1 VKLLWNVLA
10 TAVTTA
16 VTWLV
21 VHNLIAYTNGRPW
34 RVPSDL
40 WIVFVA
46 AFFGRT
52 IGAAFWGDKAK

>member
-1 VKLLWNVLA
+1 VKLLWIVLA
-10 TAVTTA
+10 TAVTTS

-21 VHNLIAYTNGRPW
+21 VHNLIAYTNGRHW
-34 RVPSDL
+34 SVPSDI

-52 IGAAFWGDKAK
+52 MGAAFWGDKAK